1 MSTRFSAPGFGATTR
16 SIVKALFSDMGIAP
30 RIEQHQ
36 VWFIWDKVV
45 GKQIAA
51 HAQPTSIRNNVL
63 EVRVDHAV
71 WMQQLQLLKPQ
82 ILAKINRELNC
93 TPIESMYLRRKPPAP
108 PLRKEPEPELALP
121 ELSAMEAR
129 KVERMVS
136 GIKDTGVRSAMF
148 QLLSKQKRLEK
159 LQRIRE
165 GAQQRS

>member
-16 SIVKALFSDMGIAP
+16 TLVKALFSDMGIAP

-45 GKQIAA
+45 GAQIAA
-51 HAQPTSIRNNVL
+51 HARPASIRNNVL

-93 TPIESMYLRRKPPAP
+93 TPIESMYLRRKPPEA
-108 PLRKEPEPELALP
+108 PLRREPEPELVLP
-121 ELSAMEAR
+121 ELSAMETQ

-136 GIKDTGVRSAMF
+136 AIKDLGVRNAMF
-148 QLLSKQKRLEK
+148 QLLSKQKRLDK
-159 LQRIRE
+159 LRRIE
-165 GAQQRS
+165 AGSQQKS